1 MSAMSLSET
10 KENTSHTSLW
20 QRQLAAI
27 LEVCGIYMA
36 GLLIAFVVI
45 SVLGIKLANPLE
57 ILVANPNADLLGLSR
72 DMALLLLVQYG
83 GILIP
88 AFLVGWWHRRR
99 PLRDYGCTA
108 AGHSASYLMLAGI
121 VLFALSELPAKL
133 LELMGQFVPLGPRAD
148 FQEILYALNWDY
160 RFWIF
165 AAVGSFVLI
174 PIVEELFFRGYV
186 QTRLAE
192 DYGTP
197 AAILIT
203 AFFFTFSHSQYYL
216 APSPRNIGMALT
228 ILFSA
233 IVWGYAFYVTRSLI
247 VPMIAHAIVNIPV
260 AGVTDFILPV
270 LMLVV
275 VVVYRRRIGEHLQ
288 ELWGM
293 LKPVLAKRATIL
305 AVIFMALFA
314 VAVAIAQDTTV
325 LLGVAMLIIAGVLE
339 AIEKRKLQHL
349 QLATS

>member
-1 MSAMSLSET
+1 MSVVNLSGM
-10 KENTSHTSLW
+10 KENTPYAASW

-27 LEVCGIYMA
+27 LEVCGVYMV

-45 SVLGIKLANPLE
+45 SMLGVKLANPLE
-57 ILVANPNADLLGLSR
+57 TLVANPNADLLGLSR
-72 DMALLLLVQYG
+72 DMALLLIVQYG

-99 PLRDYGCTA
+99 PLPDYGCTT
-108 AGHSASYLMLAGI
+108 AGHSTPYLLLGGI

-133 LELMGQFVPLGPRAD
+133 IELMGQFVPVGPRAD
-148 FQEILYALNWDY
+148 FQEILYALEWDY
-160 RFWIF
+160 KFWIF

-174 PIVEELFFRGYV
+174 PIVEELFFRSYV

-192 DYGTP
+192 DYGAP

-203 AFFFTFSHSQYYL
+203 ALFFTFSHSQYYL
-216 APSPRNIGMALT
+216 APSPRTIGMALT

-233 IVWGYAFYVTRSLI
+233 ILWGYAFYVTRSLI

-260 AGVTDFILPV
+260 AGAADFILPV

-275 VVVYRRRIGEHLQ
+275 VVAYRRRIGEHLQ
-288 ELWGM
+288 ELWAM
-293 LKPVLAKRATIL
+293 LKPALSKRATVL
-305 AVIFMALFA
+305 AVTFMVLFA
-314 VAVAIAQDTTV
+314 IAIAIAQDMTV

-339 AIEKRKLQHL
+339 FIEKRKLQRL